1 LKEIVVI
8 SGKGGTGKTT
18 VAASLAVL
26 AAPCAVADA
35 DVDAPDMH
43 LLLHPRVLEQGAF
56 SGGSLAVRDPALCT
70 HCGRCREVCRF
81 DAIGE
86 GDEISALECEG
97 CGACTLVCPQ
107 HAITMQDRVSG
118 RWIVSQS
125 PCGPMAHARLV
136 PGSQNSGKLVT
147 LVRRKARELA
157 KEHNASVIIT
167 DGPPGIG
174 CAVIA
179 AVGGAATAVVVT
191 EPTVSGLHDLE
202 RVLRVCKHF
211 SVPAAVCVNKSDLNP
226 AMADSIR
233 DYCKQHEVPV
243 LGDIPYDP
251 EVAAAI
257 RAGTPLVQYGS
268 GPAALAVRDLWEQI
282 RAGLRA

>member
-1 LKEIVVI
+1 MREIVVI

-18 VAASLAVL
+18 VAASFAVL
-26 AAPCAVADA
+26 AAPCVVADA

-43 LLLHPRVLEQGAF
+43 LMLHPHVLEQGAF

-70 HCGRCREVCRF
+70 RCGRCREVCRF

-86 GDEISALECEG
+86 GEQISALECEG

-107 HAITMQDRVSG
+107 RAITMQDRVSG
-118 RWIVSQS
+118 RWMVSQS
-125 PCGPMAHARLV
+125 PCAPMAHARLA
-136 PGSQNSGKLVT
+136 PGGQNSGKLVT

-157 KEHNASVIIT
+157 KQHSARVIIT

-174 CAVIA
+174 CPVIA
-179 AVGGAATAVVVT
+179 AVGGATIAVVVT

-233 DYCKQHEVPV
+233 SYCKHNGVPV

-251 EVAAAI
+251 EVPAAI
-257 RAGTPLVQYGS
+257 RAATPLVQHGS
-268 GPAALAVRDLWEQI
+268 GAAAAAVRNLWMQI
-282 RAGLRA
+282 QAGLCV